1 MKFTD
6 RSIKALKA
14 REIRYEVSK
23 DSGDGLGVRITP
35 SGRKSFIF
43 RFKRAGKNFG
53 MTLGVYPEFSLADA
67 TLAHS
72 EARSLLRRGIN
83 PAEKKLALKKSEM
96 DAETVGGL
104 IYLYIEEY
112 AKKNKK
118 SWKADESLLNNEVF
132 PVLSE
137 RRVKDVTR
145 REIKDILDKV
155 ANRAKVQANRLHSVI
170 RKMFNF
176 AIEEEIISS
185 NPCALIKRPGGKEE
199 AVDRCLSEKEIR
211 LLWRRLNK
219 TAISPLAKLVIKFQL
234 VTGQRSG
241 EVVQICKKDIVDG
254 FWIIPKPKNNVQ
266 HRVPLSDLA
275 LKLLDHADRYR
286 LFEKMKPAD
295 RIFPINAPSINRAI
309 SRNLTKIRVE
319 HFTPHDLR
327 RTAASMM
334 ASKGVPRLVIS
345 KILNHKD
352 RDVTAIYD
360 RHSYDAEKK
369 AALDL
374 WSQEMIK
381 IVRIAKVN

>member
-23 DSGDGLGVRITP
+23 DSGDGLGLRITP

-43 RFKRAGKNFG
+43 RFKRDGKNFG

-72 EARSLLRRGIN
+72 EARSLLRKGIN
-83 PAEKKLALKKSEM
+83 PAEKKRVLKQGEM
-96 DAETVGGL
+96 EAETVGGL

-112 AKKNKK
+112 AKNNKK

-132 PVLSE
+132 PILSE

-155 ANRAKVQANRLHSVI
+155 AKRAKVQANRLHSVI

-199 AVDRCLSEKEIR
+199 AVERCLSENEIK

-219 TAISPLAKLVIKFQL
+219 TAISPLAKLAIKFQL
-234 VTGQRSG
+234 VTSQRSG
-241 EVVQICKKDIVDG
+241 EVVLICKKDIVDG
-254 FWIIPKPKNNVQ
+254 FWIIPNPKNNVQ
-266 HRVPLSDLA
+266 QRVPLSTLA
-275 LKLLDHADRYR
+275 LRLLDHADRYR
-286 LFEKMKPAD
+286 LFEKMKPTD
-295 RIFPINAPSINRAI
+295 RIFPISAPSINRAI
-309 SRNLTKIRVE
+309 SRNLKKLGIE

-327 RTAASMM
+327 RTAVSKM
-334 ASKGVPRLVIS
+334 ASKGVSRLVIA

-352 RDVTAIYD
+352 RDITAVYD

-369 AALDL
+369 EALDM
-374 WSQEMIK
+374 WSVELIK
-381 IVRIAKVN
+381 ILRSERLS